1 MYIRVVMVVVVVVVV
16 AVCVSINTDVV
27 GVGGTVRMY
36 LGAKVHTGEY
46 QRRIM
51 KDMSSGL

>member
-1 MYIRVVMVVVVVVVV
+1 MYIRVVVVVVVVV
-16 AVCVSINTDVV
+16 AVCVCVYQYRR
-27 GVGGTVRMY
+27 GGGGGTVRMY

-46 QRRIM
+46 QRRIT